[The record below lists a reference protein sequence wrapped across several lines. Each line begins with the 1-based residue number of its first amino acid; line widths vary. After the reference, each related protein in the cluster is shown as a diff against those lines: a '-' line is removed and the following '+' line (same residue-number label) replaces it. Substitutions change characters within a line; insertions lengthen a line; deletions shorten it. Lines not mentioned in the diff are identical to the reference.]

1 MAANFQSESSPRV
14 LTADVVWDLL
24 RRYNGKFAVAPLSYG
39 TVRDYCDSVDHVPT
53 LSTRQK
59 DLKDLQRP
67 WMVKAILGRCAPG
80 SKLLEIGAGE
90 PLAAQILLELGYK
103 VVVVDPYDG
112 SGRGPVEYDQYRQQ
126 YPAVELRRALFAPDL
141 PGLERASF
149 DCIFSISVL
158 EHIHEPTLGLIFQG
172 IRTFLKPDG
181 LSLHAIDY
189 VLSGHSR
196 AFHRQQLISILS
208 HQSELQGDPPQTR
221 LNEYADLLERI
232 QSDDDLYLLSAESH
246 NLWRGAVAYD
256 EFPYRRVIS
265 VNSCK
270 TLKR

>member
-1 MAANFQSESSPRV
+1 MATNFQAETSPRV
-14 LTADVVWDLL
+14 LPTEVVWDLL
-24 RRYNGKFAVAPLSYG
+24 RRYNGTFAVAPLSYG
-39 TVRDYCDSVDHVPT
+39 TVRDYCDSIDHVPV

-67 WMVKAILGRCAPG
+67 WVVKAILGLCPPG

-112 SGRGPVEYDQYRQQ
+112 SGRGPVEYDLYRTQ
-126 YPAVELRRALFAPDL
+126 YPAVELHRALFTPDL

-158 EHIHEPTLGLIFQG
+158 EHIHEPTLGLVFQG
-172 IRTFLKPDG
+172 IHTFLKPDG
-181 LSLHAIDY
+181 LSLHAIDH
-189 VLSGHSR
+189 VLSGRDR

-208 HQSELQGDPPQTR
+208 HQSELHGDPPQT
-221 LNEYADLLERI
+221 LLSEYADLLEGI
-232 QSDDDLYLLSAESH
+232 QSDEDLYLLSAESH

-256 EFPYRRVIS
+256 EFPYRKVIS
-265 VNSCK
+265 VHSCK